1 MKFFNSNED
10 RSLTEDELLVC
21 AQNLQDMPVGTDTV
35 SEMYV
40 CTNYLKSEG
49 KLRIMVGR
57 PNYS

>member
-1 MKFFNSNED
+1 MSSHED

-21 AQNLQDMPVGTDTV
+21 AQNLQEMPVGTDTV